1 MQELY
6 RNSDY
11 WGLYKWSY
19 RHWSSPPGTHEQV
32 IQPINHVQWSSARQT
47 DSSHQGTTE
56 GEPNKLD
63 TASEKQAGVL
73 MDKEEL

>member
-1 MQELY
+1 MIIGACS
-6 RNSDY
+6 NGHIDI
-11 WGLYKWSY
+11 GP
-19 RHWSSPPGTHEQV
+19 PPGAHEQV
-32 IQPINHVQWSSARQT
+32 IQPINDIQWSSARQT

-56 GEPNKLD
+56 GEPKKLD

>member
-1 MQELY
+1 MIIGDCTNGHIGIGPPLPP
-6 RNSDY
+6 
-11 WGLYKWSY
+11 
-19 RHWSSPPGTHEQV
+19 PPGTHEQV
-32 IQPINHVQWSSARQT
+32 IQAINHIQWSSARQT

-73 MDKEEL
+73 MDKAGL